1 MADEEFVITGIADCN
16 WGNALN
22 LTSISYD
29 RGIELIANPDVF
41 LDVIESSVDK
51 GFGMEAIAPF
61 NLEISPTK
69 DISIYG
75 VADTF
80 NVTGLSLS
88 PVVDIAFNNLYSDI
102 ESLELGIHPSLD
114 RAISGEAEGSMELTV
129 RPTVDLSLGDGN
141 ADGQFHLSI
150 DRMLR
155 SLFSAPPDAEITV
168 LKYQTSELAETLL
181 DGCIVEAGVTTILQ
195 VQVLGTRLDTY
206 LLEFFVKTAPDAIP
220 VIYKSSSGNPGGIRL
235 IGINNKATP
244 AGTLQ
249 ELIAQ
254 IVLEPIDT
262 AQFESTATVIYEC
275 RMSNKGFG
283 EDYRIAP
290 KKDRGETGL
299 FTIAKY

>member
-1 MADEEFVITGIADCN
+1 MADEEFVITASSDCD

-29 RGIELIANPDVF
+29 RGVDLVADPEFF
-41 LDVIESSVDK
+41 LGVTSSSIDK
-51 GFGMEAIAPF
+51 GFGMEAIASF
-61 NLEISPTK
+61 NLNLSPTK
-69 DISIYG
+69 DVSISGI
-75 VADTF
+75 ADTF
-80 NVTGLSLS
+80 NVTGLYLA

-102 ESLELGIHPSLD
+102 ESLELGIYPSLD

-141 ADGQFHLSI
+141 ADGQFQLSI

-168 LKYQTSELAETLL
+168 LKYQTSEVAETLL
-181 DGCIVEAGVTTILQ
+181 DSCVIEAGVTTILQ
-195 VQVLGTRLDTY
+195 IQVLGTRLDTY
-206 LLEFFVKTAPDAIP
+206 LMEFFVKATPDAIP

-262 AQFESTATVIYEC
+262 AQFEATSTVIYEC